1 MHRIKFK
8 FYILHLSVKYGKESF
23 LFKYPTQKT
32 KKKLYSIIL
41 SMTHDHYMEYF
52 FLIKCYND
60 SYRLIIDIVHLY
72 CITIN
77 KCASL
82 IRFSDIILQTNVI
95 YKI

>member
-1 MHRIKFK
+1 
-8 FYILHLSVKYGKESF
+8 
-23 LFKYPTQKT
+23 
-32 KKKLYSIIL
+32 
-41 SMTHDHYMEYF
+41 MTHDHYMEYF